1 MNKKIIA
8 AAVAATMTSVAIA
21 DISITGAMKVNY
33 ANTDANGTV
42 TNEVR
47 TESNL
52 YITGK
57 SGDTTVYTELDY
69 DTNSNKTAE
78 ADTDFAATNLDVED
92 QWLSTKIGD
101 VAVKVGTWNG
111 SDTIVSAD
119 ASRNQGR
126 IEAKTSFQGFD
137 ITIDQ
142 EQDVNTNGSTDST
155 NVAIGTTLGGVS
167 LSAKKKNAAEEFKF
181 STTVAGVDVAYHM
194 VDDDAANTDKSSL
207 TLGTDISGVR
217 VEYAQADA
225 DSSARITG
233 DSWFGDAAALYVNST
248 TAGLAAGDDISG
260 IKFKSDVAGN
270 TVQAVF
276 FSVDDA
282 TSGQNDV
289 DNTKLVVTRPLAG
302 GTTLEVV
309 YLSTDASASANDYEM
324 IDVELAVKF

>member
-233 DSWFGDAAALYVNST
+233 DSWFGDATKLNTNT
-248 TAGLAAGDDISG
+248 TTNVDDGDDLKG
-260 IKFKSDVAGN
+260 VGFKTAMAGN
-270 TVQAVF
+270 TVQLKLFKVEDSSA
-276 FSVDDA
+276 SV
-282 TSGQNDV
+282 DV

-302 GTTLEVV
+302 GTTLEVI
-309 YLSTDASASANDYEM
+309 YHEQDAPAAAYDKEVL
-324 IDVELAVKF
+324 DVELSVKF